1 MSLKLSTKEK
11 TVTTKT
17 KVATISVK
25 GDSAA
30 AFYAVV
36 DVANMAVASQG
47 YDLPESVK
55 EFLKQVDAGRNL
67 EEFPKPIA

>member
-11 TVTTKT
+11 TVVSKT
-17 KVATISVK
+17 KVATIAVK

-36 DVANMAVASQG
+36 DLAAKQVAIDPASVPNAVT
-47 YDLPESVK
+47 
-55 EFLKQVDAGRNL
+55 EFLSQVDAGRNP
-67 EEFPKPIA
+67 EEFPKAP